1 MTYKEVF
8 GLAAAILTF
17 LAFWPY
23 IRAVLA
29 GQAKPHVFSWIIW
42 GTTTFL
48 VFLAQLADGGGI
60 GAWPIGLSGVITI
73 GVAVLAYM
81 KRADDSITATDWAFL
96 AAALGSLPLWY
107 LTRDPTWAAVVL
119 TAVDLAGF
127 GPTFRKAYRRP
138 FEEQL
143 TFFVIMAARNVLSL
157 VALEHY
163 SLATTVFPAAIALAC
178 AIFIA
183 MVLQR
188 RAMTANLT
196 DGRL

>member
-1 MTYKEVF
+1 MSYKEVF
-8 GLAAAILTF
+8 SLVAAILTF

-23 IRAVLA
+23 VRAVLA

-48 VFLAQLADGGGI
+48 VFLAQLADGAGV
-60 GAWPIGLSGVITI
+60 GAWPIGLSGVITV

-96 AAALGSLPLWY
+96 IAALCSLPLWY
-107 LTRDPTWAAVVL
+107 FTNDPTWAAVVL

-163 SLATTVFPAAIALAC
+163 SVATTVFPATIALAC
-178 AIFIA
+178 IVFIA

-188 RAMTANLT
+188 RAMAPNAT
-196 DGRL
+196 DDTL